1 MPGFREGTRKLAPDC
16 SSGYFSATWD
26 NTKENKYYVITG
38 LYVKIHTHTHT
49 HTHTHPNYVVK
60 EDEKSVFF

>member
-1 MPGFREGTRKLAPDC
+1 MPGFREGTKKLAPDY
-16 SSGYFSATWD
+16 SSGYFSASWD

-49 HTHTHPNYVVK
+49 HTHPPNYVVK